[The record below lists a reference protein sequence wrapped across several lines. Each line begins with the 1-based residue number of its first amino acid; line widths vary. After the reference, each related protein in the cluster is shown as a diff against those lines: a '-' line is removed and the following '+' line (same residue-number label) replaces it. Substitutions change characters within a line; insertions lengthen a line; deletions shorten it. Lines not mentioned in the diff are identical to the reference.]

1 MNMPKYMLGA
11 KCGNCGTEMLQAA
24 AGSTVYHICPYCGN
38 CFSMI
43 VRAKDVLKR
52 IPRIM
57 TEDDVRIISMA
68 EEKFI
73 IK

>member
-1 MNMPKYMLGA
+1 MLSA
-11 KCGNCGTEMLQAA
+11 KCGDCGTEMLQAA

-38 CFSMI
+38 CFSMTVNAESVI
-43 VRAKDVLKR
+43 NK

-57 TEDDVRIISMA
+57 TEEDVRIISMA

-73 IK
+73 K